1 MSKKKTY
8 EKDPRKNTR
17 LFYTKANKDHPKYWG
32 GSISDIIGVFKL
44 MRGAQDYCTIHDSEL
59 GEMFIARCT
68 PKEYDDLRLAM
79 EDMLP
84 GLFEWDVAVGK
95 PAKNVE

>member
-8 EKDPRKNTR
+8 KKDPRKNTR
-17 LFYTKANKDHPKYWG
+17 IFYTKVNKDHPKYWG
-32 GSISDIIGVFKL
+32 GSITNIIDVFKL
-44 MRGAQDYCTIHDSEL
+44 MHGVQDYCTIHESEF
-59 GEMFIARCT
+59 GEMLIVRCT
-68 PKEYDDLRLAM
+68 PKEYDGLRLAM